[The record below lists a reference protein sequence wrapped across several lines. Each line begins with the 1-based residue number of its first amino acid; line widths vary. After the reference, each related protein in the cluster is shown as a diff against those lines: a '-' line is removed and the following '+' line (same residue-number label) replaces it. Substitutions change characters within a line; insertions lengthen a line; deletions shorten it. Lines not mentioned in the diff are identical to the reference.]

1 MFKKKAAILNKALS
15 ITTKNERE
23 FFLSSASKTAFA
35 FIRENHLD
43 LTNGLNEEKVRKIQ
57 EEKGRN
63 VISKSKN
70 DSWFKRLVKSFCSPF
85 TIMLLVIAIINGILT
100 YLYPESEEERRT
112 WFLSPLIMITIAVFS
127 SLVSFFENNKS
138 LRTTKALKSMTENTS
153 TCLRDGK
160 FIEVLNEELVPNDII
175 RLTSGDMIPCD
186 VRILQSKDLF
196 VSQASLTGET
206 SPVEKTEK
214 EVFLSDK
221 DTIFD
226 ASSLAF
232 QGSNVISGFS
242 LAAVLLTGDNTVF
255 GKLSKKVS
263 EKKGKTSSEKGVDSV
278 AKLLLAF
285 IFVMV
290 PLLFLING
298 LGLHFE
304 NGMIRLGDFNSP
316 SNWISALVFSLTVAV
331 GITPALLPL
340 QVMADLSKGATN
352 MAKKNVIV
360 KDINTIQNL
369 GAMDVLCTDKT
380 GTLTENRSSLTKCI
394 SLNGNDSEEVL
405 KYTYLNSYYQS
416 GIKSLLDKAVVEF
429 IQEGNKN
436 FSFRSETY
444 NKIDEIPFDS
454 ERKRL
459 TVLLKGE
466 DGKNVLIS
474 KGALEC
480 MLSLI
485 SYVQKKEGILP
496 ITDDDKKEIEEV
508 AKRESNK
515 GQRII
520 LVAKKNLEKDSISQ
534 NDESGLLFLGF
545 ACFMDT
551 PKKSA
556 KKAIDVI
563 KKYSIQVKIL
573 TGDSEAS
580 TLAVCEKTGIENV
593 RIISSD
599 QLNNLSDEEFRKAVE
614 EYNIFT
620 RLTPDDKYRIVKA
633 LKENKH
639 TVGFMGDGINDAPA
653 LHMAD
658 VGISFKDATDI
669 AKETSDIIM
678 LQNDLSVLKDGIV
691 EGRKSYINMMKFLKG
706 QTSSNFGNM
715 LSQTIGAIWLPFI
728 PLKALHVILL
738 DLISSA
744 SCSLIPFDK
753 VDEDVIQKPLDFSTK
768 QIRNFMFAF
777 GPLSTL
783 IDLSTF
789 AFLFYFICPI
799 MMGNTYTQ
807 LAPQEQV
814 TFMIIFQSGFFLESL
829 LTQNVIYTFLR
840 TDKIP
845 LIQSRP
851 NFIFGLGILLS
862 CLIGLLVIYVPYL
875 NTALDFTSVN
885 PIFLLF
891 LLFAMLIYGFLTE
904 PVKRIYKKHYKRLL

>member
-23 FFLSSASKTAFA
+23 FFYSSASKTAFA

-43 LTNGLNEEKVRKIQ
+43 LTNGLNEEKVLTIR

-63 VISKSKN
+63 VISKTRN
-70 DSWFKRLVKSFCSPF
+70 DSWFKRLLKSFCSPF
-85 TIMLLVIAIINGILT
+85 TIMLLVIAVINGILT
-100 YLYPESEEERRT
+100 YLYPESDEERKT
-112 WFLSPLIMITIAVFS
+112 WFLSPAIMIFIAVFS

-138 LRTTKALKSMTENTS
+138 LRTTKALKGMTENTS
-153 TCLRDGK
+153 TCLRDGR
-160 FIEVLNEELVPNDII
+160 FIEVKNEDLVVNDII

-186 VRILQSKDLF
+186 VRILQSKDFF

-214 EVFLSDK
+214 EMLLNEDENL
-221 DTIFD
+221 FD
-226 ASSLAF
+226 ASDIAF

-242 LAAVLLTGDNTVF
+242 LAAVLLTGDNTIF

-263 EKKGKTSSEKGVDSV
+263 EKKGKTSFEKGVDSV
-278 AKLLLAF
+278 ARLLLAF

-290 PLLFLING
+290 PLLFVIDG
-298 LGLHFE
+298 LGIHFE
-304 NGMIRLGDFNSP
+304 NGLIRLGNYTSA

-380 GTLTENRSSLTKCI
+380 GTLTENRSSLSKCI
-394 SLNGNDSEEVL
+394 SLEGNDSLDVL
-405 KYTYLNSYYQS
+405 KYTYFNSFYQS

-429 IQEGNKN
+429 VEEGNKIYP
-436 FSFRSETY
+436 FRNETY
-444 NKIDEIPFDS
+444 SKIDEIPFDS

-459 TVLLKGE
+459 SVLLKGK
-466 DGKNVLIS
+466 DGKNVLIC
-474 KGALEC
+474 KGAFES
-480 MLSLI
+480 MLSLLG
-485 SYVQKKEGILP
+485 YVKKDEGILP
-496 ITDDDKKEIEEV
+496 ITDEDKKQIEET

-515 GQRII
+515 GQRVI
-520 LVAKKNLEKDSISQ
+520 LITKKNIEKDSISQ
-534 NDESGLLFLGF
+534 DDESDLIFLGL

-556 KKAIDVI
+556 KKAIEAI

-573 TGDSEAS
+573 TGDSDAS
-580 TLAVCEKTGIENV
+580 TLAVCEKTGIEDV
-593 RIISSD
+593 RMISSSE
-599 QLNNLSDEEFRKAVE
+599 LSKLSEEEFRKAVE

-620 RLTPDDKYRIVKA
+620 RLSPDDKYHIVKA

-669 AKETSDIIM
+669 AKETSDVIM
-678 LQNDLSVLKDGIV
+678 LKNDLSVLKDGIV

-738 DLISSA
+738 DLISSV

-753 VDEDVIQKPLDFSTK
+753 VDEDVITKPLDFSTK

-799 MMGNTYTQ
+799 TLGNNYAHLT
-807 LAPQEQV
+807 PQAQV
-814 TFMIIFQSGFFLESL
+814 TFMILFQSGFFLESL
-829 LTQNVIYTFLR
+829 LTQNVVYAFLR

-845 LIQSRP
+845 LVQSRP
-851 NFIFGLGILLS
+851 NIIFGLGILLS
-862 CLIGLLVIYVPYL
+862 CLVGVLVIYVPYL

-885 PIFLLF
+885 PIFFLF
-891 LLFAMLIYGFLTE
+891 LLFAILIYGFLTE
-904 PVKRIYKKHYKRLL
+904 PIKRLYKKHYKRLL

>member
-15 ITTKNERE
+15 ITTKNERA

-43 LTNGLNEEKVRKIQ
+43 LTNGLNEEKVRKIR
-57 EEKGRN
+57 EEKGKN
-63 VISKSKN
+63 SISKSRN

-85 TIMLLVIAIINGILT
+85 TIMLFVIAIINGILT
-100 YLYPESEEERRT
+100 YLYPESEEERKT
-112 WFLSPLIMITIAVFS
+112 WFLSPLIMITIAIFS

-138 LRTTKALKSMTENTS
+138 LRTTKALKNMAENTS

-160 FIEVLNEELVPNDII
+160 FIEVSNEELVPNDII

-186 VRILQSKDLF
+186 VRILQSKDFF

-206 SPVEKTEK
+206 SPVEKTGQ
-214 EVFLSDK
+214 EVFLNDEE
-221 DTIFD
+221 TIFD

-242 LAAVLLTGDNTVF
+242 LAAVLLTGDNTIF

-263 EKKGKTSSEKGVDSV
+263 EKKGKTSFEKGVDSV

-380 GTLTENRSSLTKCI
+380 GTLTENRSSLTRCI
-394 SLNGNDSEEVL
+394 SLSGMDSEEAL

-429 IQEGNKN
+429 VHEGNEIHP
-436 FSFRSETY
+436 FRNEKY

-459 TVLLKGE
+459 TVLLKGK

-474 KGALEC
+474 KGALES

-485 SYVQKKEGILP
+485 SHVQKKEGILP
-496 ITDDDKKEIEEV
+496 ITDDDKKQIEEM

-515 GQRII
+515 GQRVI
-520 LVAKKNLEKDSISQ
+520 LVAKKNLEKDFISQ
-534 NDESGLLFLGF
+534 NDESDLLFLGF

-556 KKAIDVI
+556 KKAIDAI
-563 KKYSIQVKIL
+563 RKYSIQVKIL
-573 TGDSEAS
+573 TGDSDAS
-580 TLAVCEKTGIENV
+580 TLAVCEKTGIEDV
-593 RIISSD
+593 RIISSVE
-599 QLNNLSDEEFRKAVE
+599 LNKLSDEEFRKVVE

-620 RLTPDDKYRIVKA
+620 RLSPDDKYHIVKA

-639 TVGFMGDGINDAPA
+639 TVSFMGDGINDAPA

-658 VGISFKDATDI
+658 VGISFRDATDI
-669 AKETSDIIM
+669 AKETSDVIM
-678 LQNDLSVLKDGIV
+678 LQNNLSVLKDGIV

-715 LSQTIGAIWLPFI
+715 LSQTIGALFLPFI

-744 SCSLIPFDK
+744 SCSLIPFDR

-768 QIRNFMFAF
+768 QIRDFMFAF

-799 MMGNTYTQ
+799 AMGGTYTQ
-807 LAPQEQV
+807 LGPQEQV
-814 TFMIIFQSGFFLESL
+814 SFMIIFQSGFFLESL
-829 LTQNVIYTFLR
+829 LTQNVVYTFLR
-840 TDKIP
+840 TDKVP

-862 CLIGLLVIYVPYL
+862 CLIGISVIYIPYL
-875 NTALDFTSVN
+875 NTALDFTRVN
-885 PIFLLF
+885 PIFFLF
-891 LLFAMLIYGFLTE
+891 LLFAILIYGLLTE